1 MTAQTKLLNS
11 KIITHHS
18 HTHKKTLPCTLNRCN
33 GFSGFGCPDPA
44 ETAAV
49 EPVSSPAEC
58 CSEQRVESRE
68 NSSSPEIEVDSDW
81 LCQSGSAMHH
91 LVRDH

>member
-18 HTHKKTLPCTLNRCN
+18 HTQKNVTLNRCN